1 MRKLLRVD
9 VLVLDDF
16 CLHALDATDTAE
28 VYEVI
33 VERHRR
39 VATVT
44 TSNREPMEWLGLM
57 ADALLAQLGH
67 RPVPAVL
74 RP

>member
-1 MRKLLRVD
+1 MPIAD
-9 VLVLDDF
+9 NYELV
-16 CLHALDATDTAE
+16 
-28 VYEVI
+28 

-57 ADALLAQLGH
+57 ADALLAQSAIDRLQSCAHEFVLDGESYRH
-67 RPVPAVL
+67 RQKPTVGEA
-74 RP
+74 RS